1 MPYNERSHVLCNE
14 SKYSILFVYIFYH
27 FSADELHYI
36 LECLVLLNIRKEYT
50 YNVDNTQ
57 DLMSLNFRKACQE
70 VISKLF

>member
-14 SKYSILFVYIFYH
+14 SKLL
-27 FSADELHYI
+27 ADELHYI

-50 YNVDNTQ
+50 YTVDNTQ
-57 DLMSLNFRKACQE
+57 DLMSLNFRKSCQE